1 VSSDTLQEVSVIV
14 LAMVLIVASLLLKQ
28 HLINWLNVA
37 ISKTFGIHTVS
48 AEEYEKQ
55 KEEYT

>member
-1 VSSDTLQEVSVIV
+1 
-14 LAMVLIVASLLLKQ
+14 MVLIVASLLLKQ